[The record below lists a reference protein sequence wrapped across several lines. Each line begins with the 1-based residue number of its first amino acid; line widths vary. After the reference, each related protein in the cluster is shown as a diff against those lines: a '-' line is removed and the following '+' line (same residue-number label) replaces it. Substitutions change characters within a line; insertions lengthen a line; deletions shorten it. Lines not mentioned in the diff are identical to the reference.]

1 MIALILFLIHSLFIL
16 LITILVLFNNNI
28 KILFG
33 AAIIIL
39 ITLMIN
45 YKVGDCPISK
55 IEDIFNDNTSVDI
68 LMKIFLPNKFQ
79 SKLIRPLIILNM
91 LWIGLILVVI
101 KILILYTLKTFTKYS
116 LKDELKIYISLT

>member
-28 KILFG
+28 NILFVV
-33 AAIIIL
+33 AIIIL
-39 ITLMIN
+39 ITLIIN
-45 YKVGDCPISK
+45 YKVEDCPISK

-79 SKLIRPLIILNM
+79 SKLIRPLIILNI
-91 LWIGLILVVI
+91 LWLGLLLVVI